1 MPETWGGAS
10 LSSVNASWLLAETK
24 ERSCPLLAGCV
35 SSVQF
40 SSVQFS
46 WSVLS
51 DSLQPHRL
59 RTVGL
64 PVHHQLLELSQ
75 THVH

>member
-10 LSSVNASWLLAETK
+10 LSSVNASWLLAEMK

-46 WSVLS
+46 SVGQSCLTLCNPI
-51 DSLQPHRL
+51 D
-59 RTVGL
+59 
-64 PVHHQLLELSQ
+64 LEQ
-75 THVH
+75 

>member
-40 SSVQFS
+40 SSVGQS
-46 WSVLS
+46 CLTLCNPI
-51 DSLQPHRL
+51 D
-59 RTVGL
+59 
-64 PVHHQLLELSQ
+64 LEQ
-75 THVH
+75 